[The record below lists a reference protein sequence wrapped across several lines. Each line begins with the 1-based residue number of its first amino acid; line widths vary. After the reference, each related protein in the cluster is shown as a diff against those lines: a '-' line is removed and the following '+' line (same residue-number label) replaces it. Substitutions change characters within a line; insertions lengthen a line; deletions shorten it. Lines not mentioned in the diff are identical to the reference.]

1 MSIANGSSTSG
12 KAAARRASAKSSGH
26 ETHDL
31 RRTGD
36 TGEEAVAVM
45 TDTLKPLYDSL
56 QRYAGWLDRERQ
68 SVAVR
73 NDVLAIGIA
82 LETGVNPGTLL
93 LTLDADL
100 KRLPSSEVRKML
112 KAASARIHRV
122 LAESQA

>member
-1 MSIANGSSTSG
+1 MNEDHT
-12 KAAARRASAKSSGH
+12 
-26 ETHDL
+26 TL
-31 RRTGD
+31 
-36 TGEEAVAVM
+36 M

-93 LTLDADL
+93 LNLDADL
-100 KRLPSSEVRKML
+100 KRLPSGEVRKML